1 MIDKMV
7 KMNNFNGRKVELR
20 EGEDINRAL
29 RKFKNKVEDS
39 GIMDELRK
47 REFFEKPTTERKRR
61 HGAAVNRYKKKLE
74 KERLPTKLY

>member
-1 MIDKMV
+1 
-7 KMNNFNGRKVELR
+7 MNNFNGRRVELR

-47 REFFEKPTTERKRR
+47 REFFEKPTTRQLSPRP
-61 HGAAVNRYKKKLE
+61 VS
-74 KERLPTKLY
+74 LYCSRMFPLINASSIL

>member
-1 MIDKMV
+1 MLISKALFPSHD
-7 KMNNFNGRKVELR
+7 R
-20 EGEDINRAL
+20 ESEDINRAL

>member
-1 MIDKMV
+1 MIDKKV
-7 KMNNFNGRKVELR
+7 KMNNFNGRRVELR
-20 EGEDINRAL
+20 DGEDINRAL

>member
-1 MIDKMV
+1 M
-7 KMNNFNGRKVELR
+7 KMNKFEGRRVNLR
-20 EGEDINRAL
+20 EDEDIGRAL
-29 RKFKNKVEDS
+29 RKFKRKVDDS
-39 GIMDELRK
+39 GILDELRK

>member
-1 MIDKMV
+1 
-7 KMNNFNGRKVELR
+7 MNNFNGRKVELR
-20 EGEDINRAL
+20 DGEDINRAL

-39 GIMDELRK
+39 GILDELRK

>member
-1 MIDKMV
+1 MIDKKV
-7 KMNNFNGRKVELR
+7 KMNNFNGRRVELR

-74 KERLPTKLY
+74 KEKLPTKLY